1 MLRHY
6 RNKHGQQSLKRGDV
20 VPQIEGYIPPPPPLP
35 TSLYPYRAYIEIL
48 LSYGPQSLYEWKE
61 LKKTMPLFED
71 REPELRT
78 MDNKVTGKD

>member
-1 MLRHY
+1 
-6 RNKHGQQSLKRGDV
+6 
-20 VPQIEGYIPPPPPLP
+20 
-35 TSLYPYRAYIEIL
+35 LYPYRAYIEIL
-48 LSYGPQSLYEWKE
+48 LSYGPPSLYEWKE